1 MDINK
6 KIRGIKKLINNG
18 AIIDSV
24 DVLILIQEIERLQKE
39 NLKFKNKIGDKNER
53 K

>member
-18 AIIDSV
+18 AIIDSI

-39 NLKFKNKIGDKNER
+39 NLKLKNKIGEKNER